1 MLEALTWNHY
11 FSTLALG
18 LIAYYIGIAI
28 LYYPQ
33 EIRSL
38 ISGKTMRLNL
48 ISKSERVQPQAQTES
63 DESYEPDPF
72 EELEITVAELK
83 GILGKAGNMTD
94 PHELYHQLSQ
104 VLSNHPGLRE
114 PAYRVAID
122 NFLRE
127 HIPKFTPYHFTET
140 ELKAIWKV

>member
-11 FSTLALG
+11 FSTLAFG
-18 LIAYYIGIAI
+18 LTAYYLGIAI

-38 ISGKTMRLNL
+38 ISGKTMRLNF
-48 ISKSERVQPQAQTES
+48 ISQSEKVKPQPQTES
-63 DESYEPDPF
+63 DELDPF

-83 GILGKAGNMTD
+83 GILGKAGKMTD
-94 PHELYHQLSQ
+94 QHQLYHQLGQ
-104 VLSNHPGLRE
+104 ILSNHPGLRE
-114 PAYRVAID
+114 PAFRVAID

-127 HIPKFTPYHFTET
+127 HISKFTSCNFTEA
-140 ELKAIWKV
+140 ELKAIWKE

>member
-1 MLEALTWNHY
+1 MLEAITWNHF

-38 ISGKTMRLNL
+38 ISTKTMRLNL
-48 ISKSERVQPQAQTES
+48 ISQSEKVQPQLQTES
-63 DESYEPDPF
+63 DELDPF

-94 PHELYHQLSQ
+94 HHQLYNQ
-104 VLSNHPGLRE
+104 LGQILSNHPGLRE
-114 PAYRVAID
+114 PAFRVAID

-127 HIPKFTPYHFTET
+127 HIPKFTPCHFTEA
-140 ELKAIWKV
+140 ELKAIWKD